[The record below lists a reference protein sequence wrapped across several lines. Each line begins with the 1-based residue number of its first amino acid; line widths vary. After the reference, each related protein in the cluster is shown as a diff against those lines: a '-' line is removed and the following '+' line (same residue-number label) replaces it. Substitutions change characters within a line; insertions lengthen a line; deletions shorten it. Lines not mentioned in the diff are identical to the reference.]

1 MTGKRV
7 AVVSGSNKGIG
18 LEVVRA
24 LCRQFDG
31 DVFLTARDQGRGEQ
45 AVQKLQQEQLKP
57 LFHQL
62 DIDDPLSIR
71 KLREFMLKNYG
82 GIDVLVNNAGIAF
95 KVADTAPFGVQ
106 AEVTMK
112 TNFFSTREMCTELLP
127 IVKPL
132 GRVVNVSSMCG
143 ARALKNCSSELQEKF
158 RSSTITE
165 EELVE
170 LMKKFVEDAK
180 NGVHPEKGWPSHAY
194 GVTKL
199 GVTVL
204 SMILARKLNKERPA
218 DKILLNACCPGW
230 VKTDM
235 AGPNAPGTAEEG
247 AVTPVYLALLAAGAE
262 APQGKYVTN
271 KTVQE
276 W

>member
-1 MTGKRV
+1 MAKRV

-18 LEVVRA
+18 LEVVRV

-31 DVFLTARDQGRGEQ
+31 DVFLTARDTERGQQ
-45 AVQKLQQEQLKP
+45 ALQKLQEEQLKP

-62 DIDDPLSIR
+62 DIGDLDSIQ
-71 KLREFMLKNYG
+71 KLRVFMLQEYG

-95 KVADTAPFGVQ
+95 KNADTTPFGTQ
-106 AEVTMK
+106 AEVTMA
-112 TNFFSTREMCTELLP
+112 TNFFATRDMCTELLTL
-127 IVKPL
+127 IKPH

-143 ARALKNCSSELQEKF
+143 ASALHKCSPELQKKF
-158 RSSTITE
+158 RSTSITE
-165 EELVE
+165 DELVE
-170 LMKKFVEDAK
+170 LMQQFVDDAK
-180 NGVHPEKGWPSHAY
+180 NGAHTQQGWPSTAY

-204 SMILARKLNKERPA
+204 SMIHARRLSKERA
-218 DKILLNACCPGW
+218 TDKILLNACCPGW

-235 AGPNAPGTAEEG
+235 AGPNAPGTVEEG
-247 AVTPVYLALLAAGAE
+247 AVTPVYLALLPEGAE
-262 APQGKYVTN
+262 GPHGQYVSD
-271 KTVQE
+271 KTVQP

>member
-1 MTGKRV
+1 MAKRV

-24 LCRQFDG
+24 LCRHFDG
-31 DVFLTARDQGRGEQ
+31 DVFLTARNAGRGQQ
-45 AVQKLQQEQLKP
+45 ALQKLQEEQLKP

-62 DIDDPLSIR
+62 DIDELESIR
-71 KLREFMLKNYG
+71 KLRAFMLQKYE

-95 KVADTAPFGVQ
+95 KDADTTPFGTQ
-106 AEVTMK
+106 AEVTMA
-112 TNFFSTREMCTELLP
+112 TNFFATRDMCTELLTV
-127 IVKPL
+127 IKPH

-143 ARALKNCSSELQEKF
+143 ASALNQCSPELQKKF
-158 RSSTITE
+158 RSTSITE
-165 EELVE
+165 DELVK
-170 LMKKFVEDAK
+170 LMQQFVDDAK
-180 NGVHPEKGWPSHAY
+180 NGAHTQQGWPSSAY

-204 SMILARKLNKERPA
+204 SMIHARRLSKERAA

-247 AVTPVYLALLAAGAE
+247 AVTPVYLALLPEGAE
-262 APQGKYVTN
+262 GPHGQYVSD
-271 KTVQE
+271 KTVQP

>member
-1 MTGKRV
+1 MAKRV

-18 LEVVRA
+18 LEVVRS
-24 LCRQFDG
+24 LCRHFDG
-31 DVFLTARDQGRGEQ
+31 DVFLTARDASRGQQ
-45 AVQKLQQEQLKP
+45 ALQKLQEEQLKP

-62 DIDDPLSIR
+62 DIDDLESIR
-71 KLREFMLKNYG
+71 TLRAFMLQKYE

-95 KVADTAPFGVQ
+95 KDADTTPFATQVQ
-106 AEVTMK
+106 VTMA
-112 TNFFSTREMCTELLP
+112 TNFFATRDMCTELLT
-127 IVKPL
+127 IIKPH
-132 GRVVNVSSMCG
+132 GRVVNVSSTLSK
-143 ARALKNCSSELQEKF
+143 AALLKCSQELQKKF
-158 RSSTITE
+158 RSPTLTE
-165 EELVE
+165 DELVV
-170 LMKKFVEDAK
+170 LMRKFVDDAK
-180 NGVHPEKGWPSHAY
+180 NGVHLQQGWPSTAY
-194 GVTKL
+194 GVSKI

-204 SMILARKLNKERPA
+204 SMIHARKLSKERAA

-247 AVTPVYLALLAAGAE
+247 AVTPVYLALLPEGAE
-262 APQGKYVTN
+262 GPHGELVSK

>member
-1 MTGKRV
+1 MSKRV

-18 LEVVRA
+18 LEVVRV
-24 LCRQFDG
+24 LCRLFDG
-31 DVFLTARDQGRGEQ
+31 DVFLTARDTGRGQQ
-45 AVQKLQQEQLKP
+45 AVQRLHQEQLKP
-57 LFHQL
+57 HFHQL
-62 DIDDPLSIR
+62 DIDDLQSIR
-71 KLREFMLKNYG
+71 NLRAFMLEKYG

-95 KVADTAPFGVQ
+95 KVADTTPFGNQ
-106 AEVTMK
+106 AEVTMA
-112 TNFFSTREMCTELLP
+112 TNFFGTRDMCTELLP
-127 IVKPL
+127 IIKPH
-132 GRVVNVSSMCG
+132 GRVVNVSSMAGTG
-143 ARALKNCSSELQEKF
+143 ALHKCSPELQKKF

-180 NGVHPEKGWPSHAY
+180 NGVHPQQGWPSHAY

-204 SMILARKLNKERPA
+204 SKIHARRLSKERAA

-247 AVTPVYLALLAAGAE
+247 AVTLVYLALLPEGAE
-262 APQGKYVTN
+262 GPHGELVKD